1 MLNLLIA
8 IMGGSYEN
16 VEGRAYNEGL
26 KARAQLLVDFE
37 TTMDDEEKRDPR
49 TFPEWLFMFLPADRE
64 AIGGTNENGVVNGV
78 KRRIE
83 KLYKD
88 LCGEMKPIRELS
100 GSVEKVNELNTRM
113 CKIEDMLTT
122 LTHLV
127 QSGQ

>member
-26 KARAQLLVDFE
+26 KARAELLVDFE
-37 TTMDDEEKRDPR
+37 TTMAEEEKRDPR

-88 LCGEMKPIRELS
+88 LCSEMKHSKAAASLEGQNQHSSTEARLQNLENL
-100 GSVEKVNELNTRM
+100 M
-113 CKIEDMLTT
+113 QQ
-122 LTHLV
+122 LV
-127 QSGQ
+127 KKQP